1 MTLPYAP
8 IGEAGSSVANKT
20 GGWRIF
26 IPVFDAELCNGCGTC
41 ETFCPEGIVHKI
53 EGPEGIVHK
62 IEGGDTFIADYD
74 YCKGCGICAREC
86 PKDAITMELE
96 EK

>member
-1 MTLPYAP
+1 MIPHAP
-8 IGEAGSSVANKT
+8 IGEVGSSLANKT

-26 IPVFDAELCNGCGTC
+26 IPVFSAELCNGCGTC

-53 EGPEGIVHK
+53 V
-62 IEGGDTFIADYD
+62 GGDTFAADYD
-74 YCKGCGICAREC
+74 YCKGCGVCAAEC
-86 PKDAITMELE
+86 PKDAIEMVLE

>member
-1 MTLPYAP
+1 MIPHAP
-8 IGEAGSSVANKT
+8 IGKSGSSVANKT

-26 IPVFDAELCNGCGTC
+26 IPVYHAELCNGCGTC
-41 ETFCPEGIVHKI
+41 ETFC
-53 EGPEGIVHK
+53 PEGIVHK